1 MKRKPDA
8 ALIKGVIY
16 LNKDN
21 LVKELKRLRTAMVK
35 DYKKR
40 RADYLQE
47 LMDYSENVN
56 IRLEEDFTRACAKK
70 ITETMNNTIKI
81 IELSVKASYGRE
93 ETKGPSRRA
102 K

>member
-40 RADYLQE
+40 R
-47 LMDYSENVN
+47 
-56 IRLEEDFTRACAKK
+56 
-70 ITETMNNTIKI
+70 
-81 IELSVKASYGRE
+81 
-93 ETKGPSRRA
+93 
-102 K
+102 